1 MKLIKILKSV
11 PNIIPTKEKL
21 EEMKEWS
28 VQRRAMYWG
37 ARVIVI
43 GITAFLTYK
52 GVVSDQDFIELIEGL
67 F

>member
-1 MKLIKILKSV
+1 MKLIKILKSI

>member
-1 MKLIKILKSV
+1 MKLIKILKSI

-52 GVVSDQDFIELIEGL
+52 GIVSDQDFIELIEGL

>member
-52 GVVSDQDFIELIEGL
+52 GIVSDQDFIELIEGL

>member
-1 MKLIKILKSV
+1 MKLAKILKSI

>member
-1 MKLIKILKSV
+1 MKLIKILKSI

-43 GITAFLTYK
+43 AITAFLTYK